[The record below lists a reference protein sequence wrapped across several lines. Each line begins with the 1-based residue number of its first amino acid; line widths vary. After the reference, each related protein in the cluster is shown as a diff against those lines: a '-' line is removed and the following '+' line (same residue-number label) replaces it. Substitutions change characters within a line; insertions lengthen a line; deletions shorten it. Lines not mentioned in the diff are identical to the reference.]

1 MNTRDIAVEYR
12 LTHWAQVMQART
24 DKGLSIRAYCEESRI
39 HENTYYYWQ
48 RKLRE
53 TAATGMQVETA
64 EVKAIVP
71 KGWATVGINE
81 CPEKTDSLTVEIGG
95 CRVKVDAG
103 TNPELLIQ
111 VCRALKTL

>member
-1 MNTRDIAVEYR
+1 MNTRDIAAEYR
-12 LTHWAQVMQART
+12 LAHWAQVMRDRT
-24 DKGLSIRAYCEESRI
+24 DKGLSIHAYCEEAGI
-39 HENTYYYWQ
+39 HENTYFYWQ

-53 TAATGMQVETA
+53 TACTGIQASTA

-71 KGWATVGINE
+71 KGWATVGISGSA
-81 CPEKTDSLTVEIGG
+81 EKAQDLTVEVSG
-95 CRVKVDAG
+95 CRIIVSAD